1 MWQAAVLKKNSED
14 LKSDEKLYYICN
26 DPRSELLDQKANS
39 DQKNDVA
46 NVILFH
52 NKDGRKLSEIIK
64 SILQKK
70 ENTRKINFIV
80 DEYEWEDLDESE
92 AKSLNEIFNE
102 SLKQMFLIL
111 IPQPIEKRR
120 VINNILQK

>member
-1 MWQAAVLKKNSED
+1 M
-14 LKSDEKLYYICN
+14 
-26 DPRSELLDQKANS
+26 
-39 DQKNDVA
+39 
-46 NVILFH
+46 
-52 NKDGRKLSEIIK
+52 
-64 SILQKK
+64 
-70 ENTRKINFIV
+70 

-120 VINNILQK
+120 VINNIKKKRNMKVYGLNRVMRNSVQIHNLVKLTQTRYINN

>member
-1 MWQAAVLKKNSED
+1 MWQAAMLKKNSGD
-14 LKSDEKLYYICN
+14 LKSDEKLYHICN

-52 NKDGRKLSEIIK
+52 NKDGRKLSEIVK

-70 ENTRKINFIV
+70 ENTKKNKF
-80 DEYEWEDLDESE
+80 YCG
-92 AKSLNEIFNE
+92 
-102 SLKQMFLIL
+102 
-111 IPQPIEKRR
+111 
-120 VINNILQK
+120 

>member
-1 MWQAAVLKKNSED
+1 M
-14 LKSDEKLYYICN
+14 
-26 DPRSELLDQKANS
+26 
-39 DQKNDVA
+39 
-46 NVILFH
+46 
-52 NKDGRKLSEIIK
+52 
-64 SILQKK
+64 
-70 ENTRKINFIV
+70 

-102 SLKQMFLIL
+102 SLKEMFLIL